1 MVNASLNW
9 ASITGLLLFLWGLLA
24 TPAGISQVI
33 FYLISINRKEDR
45 SIVFVF
51 KLAYRVLLTLGR
63 FFGSLLV
70 GSILFFQGWR
80 LDPILQ
86 AGMAIMI
93 LMNFMES
100 ANSVINDFIKWYR
113 WYRNRKKIN

>member
-33 FYLISINRKEDR
+33 FYSESINSQKDSSE
-45 SIVFVF
+45 VFIL
-51 KLAYRVLLTLGR
+51 KLVYRVLLTLGR
-63 FFGSLLV
+63 FLGSLFV
-70 GSILFFQGWR
+70 GGIIFFQGWR

-86 AGMAIMI
+86 IGIS
-93 LMNFMES
+93 LMVFMYIIES
-100 ANSVINDFIKWYR
+100 ANSVLNDYMKWR
-113 WYRNRKKIN
+113 RKNKN

>member
-33 FYLISINRKEDR
+33 FYSASISSKKDSSE
-45 SIVFVF
+45 VFIL
-51 KLAYRVLLTLGR
+51 KIAYRVLLTLSR
-63 FFGSLLV
+63 FLGSLFV
-70 GSILFFQGWR
+70 GGILFFQGWR

-86 AGMAIMI
+86 TSMF
-93 LMNFMES
+93 LMVFMYIMES
-100 ANSVINDFIKWYR
+100 ANSVLNDYMKWR
-113 WYRNRKKIN
+113 RNRKN

>member
-33 FYLISINRKEDR
+33 FYLISINRKEGR
-45 SIVFVF
+45 SIGFVF
-51 KLAYRVLLTLGR
+51 KIAYRVFLTLGR
-63 FFGSLLV
+63 FLCSLFV
-70 GSILFFQGWR
+70 GNLLFAQGWR

-86 AGMAIMI
+86 AGIFVLI

-100 ANSVINDFIKWYR
+100 ANSVINDFLKWYR
-113 WYRNRKKIN
+113 WQRNRKTIY